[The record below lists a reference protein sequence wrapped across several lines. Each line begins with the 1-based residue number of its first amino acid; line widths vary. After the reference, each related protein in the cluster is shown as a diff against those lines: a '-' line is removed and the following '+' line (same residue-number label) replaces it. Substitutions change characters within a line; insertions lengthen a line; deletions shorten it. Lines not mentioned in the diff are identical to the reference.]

1 MEFDIKD
8 GIENYEE
15 LLPQVD
21 AILTDEEPVITNL
34 ANFTALLKQSFKKIS
49 WVGFYFF
56 DGEKLVLG
64 PFQGKV
70 ACTIIKIGSGVCGT
84 SAEKR
89 ETLIVENVHDFP
101 GHIACDGGSNS
112 EIVLPII
119 SNDKLI
125 GVLDLDS
132 YGFSAFD
139 KNDEM
144 YLKKFCE
151 LLINKL
157 DLNNFS
163 IS

>member
-15 LLPQVD
+15 LLPQVEAVLSD
-21 AILTDEEPVITNL
+21 QEPVITNL
-34 ANFTALLKQSFKKIS
+34 SNFTALLKQSFKKIS

-70 ACTIIKIGSGVCGT
+70 ACTIIKMGSGVCGT

-89 ETLIVENVHDFP
+89 ETIIVENVHDFP

-112 EIVLPII
+112 EIVVPIV
-119 SNDKLI
+119 SKDKLI

-132 YGFSAFD
+132 YEFSSFN
-139 KNDEM
+139 KNDKI
-144 YLKKFCE
+144 YLEKICR
-151 LLINKL
+151 LLTEKL
-157 DLNNFS
+157 PLGGYS